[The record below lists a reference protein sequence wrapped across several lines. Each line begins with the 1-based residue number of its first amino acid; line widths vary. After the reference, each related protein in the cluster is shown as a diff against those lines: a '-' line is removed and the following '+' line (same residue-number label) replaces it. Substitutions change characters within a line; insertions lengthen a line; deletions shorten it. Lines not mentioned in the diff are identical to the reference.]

1 MKKSLISVLSLL
13 VIVFACGKQEK
24 GQGQDGP
31 DYSEATGSVKIA
43 VSIDQAA
50 DSPLKTTWDEEETIS
65 VITLDGANRWGN
77 VVSVDNFTSK
87 GKAGRKTA
95 VFGGEL
101 AGDIDPACLFI
112 VYPALA
118 KSGDKY
124 RIPSYNTTKNL
135 SSLYDVAI
143 GNDKVYNAYSEA
155 CQIANDN
162 MDGIKD
168 VCVMSGEVEGT
179 AESLTATIH
188 NRMALIKAEVQFNNL
203 ANNPISLGF
212 VVCAYESNGTTVK
225 KIFGTSNWHD
235 AYTFFTEGF
244 LEDDSA
250 SENVWAYPKF
260 NVPSDGSVTL
270 YIPVR
275 FNRKGNL
282 AGEKWKFIAH
292 MGPTWEMTGWYTIPS
307 DIQYKAGKVY
317 TVSASLDL

>member
-1 MKKSLISVLSLL
+1 MKKSLISVLAL
-13 VIVFACGKQEK
+13 VLVVFACGKQEK
-24 GQGQDGP
+24 GQDGP

-43 VSIDQAA
+43 VTIDQAA

-87 GKAGRKTA
+87 GKAGRQTA

-101 AGDIDPACLFI
+101 AGDIDPSCLFI
-112 VYPALA
+112 VYPALS

-124 RIPSYNTTKNL
+124 RIPPYNSTKNF

-143 GNDKVYNAYSEA
+143 GNDKVYNIYSSV
-155 CQIANDN
+155 CQSENDS
-162 MDGIKD
+162 MEGIKN

-179 AESLTATIH
+179 VESLTATIH

-225 KIFGTSNWHD
+225 KIFGTRDWHE

-250 SENVWAYPKF
+250 SENVWAYPEF

-282 AGEKWKFIAH
+282 AGEKWKFYAH

-307 DIQYKAGKVY
+307 DVQYKAGKVY
-317 TVSASLDL
+317 AASATLDL

>member
-65 VITLDGANRWGN
+65 VIKLDGDNRWAN
-77 VVSVDNFTSK
+77 IVSIDNFTSK
-87 GKAGRKTA
+87 GKAGRTTA
-95 VFGGEL
+95 VFGGEI

-112 VYPALA
+112 VYPALS

-124 RIPSYNTTKNL
+124 RIPVYNSTDNL
-135 SSLYDVAI
+135 SSLYDVGI
-143 GNDKVYNAYSEA
+143 DYYIVQSAYSSA
-155 CQIANDN
+155 CQTANDDMAGLEN
-162 MDGIKD
+162 
-168 VCVMSGEVEGT
+168 VCLLSGGVEGT
-179 AESLTATIH
+179 AESLTATIY
-188 NRMALIKAEVQFNNL
+188 NRMALIKAELQFNSL

-212 VVCAYESNGTTVK
+212 VVSAYESDGTTAK
-225 KIFGTSNWHD
+225 KIFGTRSWHE
-235 AYTFFTEGF
+235 AYTLFTEGF

-250 SENVWAYPKF
+250 TDNVWAYPKF
-260 NVPSDGSVTL
+260 NVPSSGSVTL

-275 FNRKGNL
+275 FNRKGNM
-282 AGEKWKFIAH
+282 ADDKWKFIAH
-292 MGPTWEMTGWYTIPS
+292 MGPSWHMTGWYTVPS
-307 DIQYKAGKVY
+307 NIQYQAGKVY
-317 TVSASLDL
+317 PVFANLDL